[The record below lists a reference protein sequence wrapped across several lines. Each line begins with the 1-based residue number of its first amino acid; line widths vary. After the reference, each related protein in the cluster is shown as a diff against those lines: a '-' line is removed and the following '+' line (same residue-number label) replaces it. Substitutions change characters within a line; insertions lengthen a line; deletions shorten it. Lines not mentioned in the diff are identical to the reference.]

1 MARQSEKYSL
11 EEKQK
16 KGRGIKRKQDWNGD
30 EVTAVVK
37 RRGIDTPSPISLLSR
52 PNSVTSS
59 LLNDNNN
66 IDVVNDDS
74 DSNST
79 GLLIVTDQNTS
90 GRNTP
95 DTLKPPPVKM
105 SSTTNG
111 KGKTTAAGKLVRT
124 KKKGGSAAAAAGA
137 MAGKLAASQAAFAA
151 YGVPYNHLLSSSNLL
166 AVPSPVASSNPPSN
180 HSSPRASPVPA
191 YSTVNHTP

>member
-1 MARQSEKYSL
+1 M

-16 KGRGIKRKQDWNGD
+16 KGRRTKRKKDWNID
-30 EVTAVVK
+30 EPLLK
-37 RRGIDTPSPISLLSR
+37 RRGFDIPSPILVSR

-59 LLNDNNN
+59 LPNDTNN

-95 DTLKPPPVKM
+95 DILKPPPPKM
-105 SSTTNG
+105 SATNNKSKTMATG
-111 KGKTTAAGKLVRT
+111 K
-124 KKKGGSAAAAAGA
+124 
-137 MAGKLAASQAAFAA
+137 
-151 YGVPYNHLLSSSNLL
+151 
-166 AVPSPVASSNPPSN
+166 VARP
-180 HSSPRASPVPA
+180 
-191 YSTVNHTP
+191 